1 MLTGSI
7 NHNLWLYTIP
17 VGMLTEAILHA
28 NNARD
33 ITADAAAG
41 TTTLATLIGFNS
53 SKIVFDFLLLSAY
66 VSILYISYFEYWGCI
81 GAFLTIPLALDLHQ
95 QFDKSKSMLLLP
107 EEVAKMHLPFGV
119 LMFIGIQFT
128 NKGFVS
134 VVA

>member
-53 SKIVFDFLLLSAY
+53 SKIVFGQGPGFNFTLEQAIELGLNS
-66 VSILYISYFEYWGCI
+66 SC
-81 GAFLTIPLALDLHQ
+81 
-95 QFDKSKSMLLLP
+95 
-107 EEVAKMHLPFGV
+107 V
-119 LMFIGIQFT
+119 L
-128 NKGFVS
+128 
-134 VVA
+134 